1 MSSHRAPSNIHI
13 GLLGSSP
20 IGPLWVAVSET
31 GLLAVDWNQPQ
42 QDFTR
47 LVQGRSNSNVI
58 YDESRTSEPLRQ
70 ISEYLMGER
79 RDFDLPLDLNRMTAF
94 QQQVLQLTSKIPYG
108 QTSTYQ
114 AIAIQLGKP
123 AAAALR
129 ILDDEAYRRN
139 MVEELGEVRQKLG
152 NPGAARAVG
161 RVEATNPIPLVIP
174 CHRVLGSDGGLHGY
188 GGPGGIK
195 QKAWLL
201 SLEGGQE

>member
-20 IGPLWVAVSET
+20 IGPLWVAVSAI
-31 GLLAVDWNQPQ
+31 GLKAVDWNQPQ

-94 QQQVLQLTSKIPYG
+94 QQQVLQLTSIIPYG

-114 AIAIQLGKP
+114 AIAIQLGK
-123 AAAALR
+123 
-129 ILDDEAYRRN
+129 
-139 MVEELGEVRQKLG
+139 
-152 NPGAARAVG
+152 PGAARAVG